1 MQRCK
6 TAVDV
11 KRMEHSMY
19 ILVRSAS
26 LVVAIAAASGTVVW
40 SQARRPPQSPYLA
53 SPDNVVAVRAGRMFD
68 ARAGTMLNNQ
78 IILIKGDRIAD
89 SGPSVHIPPE
99 ARVIDL
105 SGATVLPGMIDGH
118 VHNAGRGDSVEMK
131 TIVMVQSAARDLDAG
146 FTTVVDMDSR
156 GGFGTV
162 DLRDAINEGLI
173 KGPRM
178 QVSGQSLNQRASSVY
193 PNPGPGFY
201 EGHTESKN
209 INGPWLARAAVREAK
224 LHGVDWIKIYTTQDF
239 VGRELNEFRPDGS
252 LVASPSLTFEEVQAI
267 VDEAHR
273 MGLKVACHTYG
284 GDGMRSCINAGV
296 DLSMHVTELYKD
308 DALINTVVQKK
319 LPIMMTI
326 DDLLGLDTGDKRLL
340 ANLGFTG
347 DKAVT
352 RLGMAEQTF
361 RKLLKAGVPL
371 PFGSGAVA
379 GDGAFPH
386 GHQADQFAWMVKWGM
401 TPAQALQTAFMTEA
415 NVLNYNWANRVG
427 SLEKGKFGD
436 VIAVAGNPL
445 TDVSEMQRIK
455 FVMKGGVVMKNDLAS
470 RSPSTAAQ

>member
-1 MQRCK
+1 
-6 TAVDV
+6 
-11 KRMEHSMY
+11 MY
-19 ILVRSAS
+19 DRLRLAS

-40 SQARRPPQSPYLA
+40 TQAPRRPQSPYLA
-53 SPDNVVAVRAGRMFD
+53 APDNLVAVRAGRMFD
-68 ARAGTMLNNQ
+68 AKAGTMLNNQ
-78 IILIKGDRIAD
+78 IILIKGDRITD
-89 SGPSVHIPPE
+89 VGPSVQIPAE

-131 TIVMVQSAARDLDAG
+131 TIVMVQSAVRDLEAG
-146 FTTVVDMDSR
+146 FTTTVDMDSR

-178 QVSGQSLNQRASSVY
+178 QVSGQSLNQRASSPY

-201 EGHTESKN
+201 SGHTEEKN
-209 INGPWLARAAVREAK
+209 INGPWLARAAVRESK

-239 VGRELNEFRPDGS
+239 VGGRELYEFKADGS
-252 LVASPSLTFEEVQAI
+252 LVASPSLTLEEVQAI

-308 DALINTVVQKK
+308 DALLNTVVQKK

-326 DDLLGLDTGDKRLL
+326 DDLAGLNAGDKRLL

-352 RLGMAEQTF
+352 RLAMAEQTF

-386 GHQADQFAWMVKWGM
+386 GKQADQFAWMVKWGM
-401 TPAQALQTAFMTEA
+401 TPAQALQTAFMVEA

-445 TDVSEMQRIK
+445 TDVTEMERVK
-455 FVMKGGVVMKNDLAS
+455 FVMKGGVVMKNDLVSRPAS
-470 RSPSTAAQ
+470 TSAQ

>member
-1 MQRCK
+1 
-6 TAVDV
+6 
-11 KRMEHSMY
+11 MY
-19 ILVRSAS
+19 SRIRFAS
-26 LVVAIAAASGTVVW
+26 LVVAIAAVSGTVVW
-40 SQARRPPQSPYLA
+40 SQAPRPPQSPYLA
-53 SPDNVVAVRAGRMFD
+53 PPDNVVAVRAGRMFD
-68 ARAGTMLNNQ
+68 AKTGTMLTNQ
-78 IILIKGDRIAD
+78 IILIRGDRIAD
-89 SGPSVHIPPE
+89 VGPSVQIPSD

-105 SGATVLPGMIDGH
+105 SNATVLPGMIDGH

-131 TIVMVQSAARDLDAG
+131 TIVMVQSAVRDLEAG
-146 FTTVVDMDSR
+146 FTTTVDMDSR

-162 DLRDAINEGLI
+162 DLRNAINEGLI

-178 QVSGQSLNQRASSVY
+178 QVSGQSLNQRASSPY

-201 EGHTESKN
+201 SGFTENKN
-209 INGPWLARAAVREAK
+209 INGPWLARAAVRESK

-239 VGRELNEFRPDGS
+239 VGARELYEFKPDGS
-252 LVASPSLTFEEVQAI
+252 LLAFPSLTLEEVQAI
-267 VDEAHR
+267 VDESHR

-308 DALINTVVQKK
+308 DALLNTVVQKK

-326 DDLLGLDTGDKRLL
+326 DDLAGLNAGDRRLLTDLGL
-340 ANLGFTG
+340 TG
-347 DKAVT
+347 DKALT

-371 PFGSGAVA
+371 AFGSGAVA

-386 GHQADQFAWMVKWGM
+386 GKQADQFAWMVKWGM
-401 TPAQALQTAFMTEA
+401 TPAQALQTAFMVEA

-427 SLEKGKFGD
+427 SLEKGKLGD
-436 VIAVAGNPL
+436 IIAVSGNPL
-445 TDVSEMQRIK
+445 TDVTEMERIR
-455 FVMKGGVVMKNDLAS
+455 FVMKGGVVMKNDLV
-470 RSPSTAAQ
+470 SPRPPPTAAQ

>member
-1 MQRCK
+1 MRNLL
-6 TAVDV
+6 
-11 KRMEHSMY
+11 R
-19 ILVRSAS
+19 LAS
-26 LVVAIAAASGTVVW
+26 LVVAIAAVSQTVAW
-40 SQARRPPQSPYLA
+40 SQAPRPPVQSPYLA
-53 SPDNVVAVRAGRMFD
+53 APDNLVAVRAGRMFD
-68 ARAGTMLNNQ
+68 AKAGTMLNNQ

-89 SGPSVHIPPE
+89 IGPSVQIPPE

-105 SGATVLPGMIDGH
+105 SAATVLPGMIDGH
-118 VHNAGRGDSVEMK
+118 VHHAGRGDSVEMK
-131 TIVMVQSAARDLDAG
+131 TIIMVQSALRSLEAG

-162 DLRDAINEGLI
+162 DLREAVNAGVI

-178 QVSGQSLNQRASSVY
+178 QVSGQSLNQRASGPY

-201 EGHTESKN
+201 SGYTEDKN
-209 INGPWLARAAVREAK
+209 INGPWLARAAVRESK

-239 VGRELNEFRPDGS
+239 VGGRELYEFNPDGS
-252 LVASPSLTFEEVQAI
+252 LLAYPSLTLEEVQAI
-267 VDEAHR
+267 VDEANR

-296 DLSMHVTELYKD
+296 HLSMHVTELYRD
-308 DALINTVVQKK
+308 DALLNTVVQKK

-326 DDLLGLDTGDKRLL
+326 DDLAGLNAGDRRLLTNLGLT
-340 ANLGFTG
+340 
-347 DKAVT
+347 DKALT

-361 RKLLKAGVPL
+361 RKLHKAGVPL

-386 GHQADQFAWMVKWGM
+386 GKQADQFAWMVKWGM
-401 TPAQALQTAFMTEA
+401 PAAQALQTAFMTAA
-415 NVLNYNWANRVG
+415 NVLNYNWATRVG
-427 SLEKGKFGD
+427 SLEKGKFAD

-445 TDVSEMQRIK
+445 TDVTEMERVK
-455 FVMKGGVVMKNDLAS
+455 FVMKGGVVMKNDLPSS
-470 RSPSTAAQ
+470 RPPSTAGQEN

>member
-1 MQRCK
+1 
-6 TAVDV
+6 
-11 KRMEHSMY
+11 MY
-19 ILVRSAS
+19 NLVRLAS
-26 LVVAIAAASGTVVW
+26 LVVAIAAASGSVMW
-40 SQARRPPQSPYLA
+40 SQARRPPQSPYLPA
-53 SPDNVVAVRAGRMFD
+53 PDNIVAVRAGRLFD
-68 ARAGTMLNNQ
+68 AKTGTMLNNQ

-89 SGPSVHIPPE
+89 VGPSVQIPPE

-131 TIVMVQSAARDLDAG
+131 TIVMVQSAARDLEAG
-146 FTTVVDMDSR
+146 FTTTVDMDSR

-162 DLRDAINEGLI
+162 DLRNAINEGLI
-173 KGPRM
+173 RGPRM
-178 QVSGQSLNQRASSVY
+178 QVSGQSLNQRASAPY

-201 EGHTESKN
+201 AGHTENKN
-209 INGPWLARAAVREAK
+209 INGPWLARAAVRESK

-239 VGRELNEFRPDGS
+239 VGEDLDEFRADGS
-252 LVASPSLTFEEVQAI
+252 LVASPSLTLEEVQAI

-308 DALINTVVQKK
+308 DALLNTVVQKK
-319 LPIMMTI
+319 LPIMVTI
-326 DDLLGLDTGDKRLL
+326 DDLVGLDAGDKRLL

-352 RLGMAEQTF
+352 RRGMAEQTF

-401 TPAQALQTAFMTEA
+401 TPAQALQTAFMAEA

-445 TDVSEMQRIK
+445 TDVTEMERVK

-470 RSPSTAAQ
+470 RPPSTAAQ

>member
-1 MQRCK
+1 MPNRL
-6 TAVDV
+6 
-11 KRMEHSMY
+11 RFG
-19 ILVRSAS
+19 S
-26 LVVAIAAASGTVVW
+26 LVVAMAAILGATVW
-40 SQARRPPQSPYLA
+40 SQPSRRPQSPYLA
-53 SPDNVVAVRAGRMFD
+53 APDNLVAVRAGRMFD
-68 ARAGTMLNNQ
+68 AKAGTMLNNQ

-89 SGPSVHIPPE
+89 IGPSVQIPSE

-105 SGATVLPGMIDGH
+105 TGATVLPGMIDGH

-146 FTTVVDMDSR
+146 FTTTVDMDSR

-178 QVSGQSLNQRASSVY
+178 QVSGQSLNQRASGPY

-201 EGHTESKN
+201 SGHTEEKN
-209 INGPWLARAAVREAK
+209 INGPWLARAAVRESK

-239 VGRELNEFRPDGS
+239 VGGRELYEFKADGS

-308 DALINTVVQKK
+308 DALLNTVVQKK

-326 DDLLGLDTGDKRLL
+326 DDLAGLNAGDKRLL
-340 ANLGFTG
+340 AELGFTG

-379 GDGAFPH
+379 GDGTFPH
-386 GHQADQFAWMVKWGM
+386 GKQADQFAWMVKWGM
-401 TPAQALQTAFMTEA
+401 TPTQALQTAFMTEA

-445 TDVSEMQRIK
+445 TDVTEMERVK
-455 FVMKGGVVMKNDLAS
+455 FVMKGGVVFKNDLTS
-470 RSPSTAAQ
+470 RPPSTAAQ

>member
-1 MQRCK
+1 VHT
-6 TAVDV
+6 TAVEVHELED
-11 KRMEHSMY
+11 SMY
-19 ILVRSAS
+19 SRLQSAS

-40 SQARRPPQSPYLA
+40 SQAPRPPQPSPYLA
-53 SPDNVVAVRAGRMFD
+53 APDNLVAVRAGRMFD
-68 ARAGTMLNNQ
+68 AKAGTMVNNQ

-89 SGPSVHIPPE
+89 VGPSVQIPPE

-131 TIVMVQSAARDLDAG
+131 TIVMVQSAARDLEAG
-146 FTTVVDMDSR
+146 FTTTVDMDSR

-178 QVSGQSLNQRASSVY
+178 QVSGQSLNQRASSPY

-201 EGHTESKN
+201 SGFTENKN
-209 INGPWLARAAVREAK
+209 INGPWLARAAVRESK

-239 VGRELNEFRPDGS
+239 VGSRELYEFKPDGS
-252 LVASPSLTFEEVQAI
+252 LTAYPSLTLEEVQAI

-296 DLSMHVTELYKD
+296 DLNMHVTELYKA
-308 DALINTVVQKK
+308 DALLNTVVQKK

-326 DDLLGLDTGDKRLL
+326 DDLAGLDPGDKRLL
-340 ANLGFTG
+340 AKLGFTG

-386 GHQADQFAWMVKWGM
+386 GKQADQFGWMVKWGM
-401 TPAQALQTAFMTEA
+401 TPAQALQTAFMIEA

-445 TDVSEMQRIK
+445 TDVTEMERVK
-455 FVMKGGVVMKNDLAS
+455 FVMKGGVVMKNDLVS
-470 RSPSTAAQ
+470 RPQSSSAQ